1 MKSLRLHSPNFIHA
15 PVTSIDCSGI
25 FFQSN
30 LSYINIYI
38 YILTHFIMSHE
49 QTGETLECALS
60 SGHADQGHLVSLHVT
75 LIDNLNRV
83 YVLSV

>member
-1 MKSLRLHSPNFIHA
+1 
-15 PVTSIDCSGI
+15 
-25 FFQSN
+25 
-30 LSYINIYI
+30 
-38 YILTHFIMSHE
+38 MSHE